1 MSALAHT
8 FTQSS
13 LASRKSVSLS
23 NTQSITNARSSSNAS
38 SSASYCKRALK
49 TFARVDGGVGVF
61 GNKAGMTQI
70 FTDDGLCVPVT
81 VIAVKDGNYVSAVR
95 LTLSRFFLS
104 RSIDLSFF
112 PSLLMKLAR
121 SDFWIKSIIAR
132 IYSPTERT
140 KNGD

>member
-104 RSIDLSFF
+104 RLIDLSFF
-112 PSLLMKLAR
+112 PL
-121 SDFWIKSIIAR
+121 
-132 IYSPTERT
+132 
-140 KNGD
+140 

>member
-23 NTQSITNARSSSNAS
+23 NKQSITNARSSSNAS

-49 TFARVDGGVGVF
+49 TKITFARVDGGVGVF

-104 RSIDLSFF
+104 RLIDLSFF
-112 PSLLMKLAR
+112 PL
-121 SDFWIKSIIAR
+121 
-132 IYSPTERT
+132 
-140 KNGD
+140 